1 MAKTLDKSG
10 ITDSSTIEAWHVT
23 QSIDALKGTDAYDI
37 TISGSLNLTGSV
49 TTGSF
54 TGDGSGLTGIT
65 AEWDGTHNGDAQ
77 ITGSL
82 VVTQNITGS
91 HISASGTGSF
101 GSINLPDNGYINLGY
116 PSNDLMIY
124 HNGNHSYI
132 HDGGTGGL
140 ILRGSKVSL
149 KSANAQDFMIVA
161 DDGASVKLYY
171 NNTQRLQTGYGGV
184 DISGSIT
191 SSANISASGVLSSA
205 GISSS
210 GDIHIGDNNFIQMVT
225 GGGRTGI
232 LADRIILNYGY
243 ANNPQPLMIMSGS
256 GQVEVGHFGY
266 KTGGGGGVAL
276 GVGATNGPG
285 TNDLKVYGTSL
296 FTSHITASGNISSSG
311 NISGVSGS
319 FSYVTGNSPLTIASD
334 LLTIKGG
341 VQNLKCCNVSHC
353 ITASIFSGS
362 HQGDGSQLTNLP
374 SDPISNSSPILGRYS
389 PDSTQGNTTFVFNS
403 IASFTFN
410 LPRETGWTSDY
421 YPIGTR
427 FKVMNIGA
435 GTTTIGR
442 EHSSVT
448 FYRSGSAASTDF
460 DIEQYEVTN
469 IEKIAGTTT
478 PTWICYP

>member
-1 MAKTLDKSG
+1 MAKTLSKTG

-65 AEWDGTHNGDAQ
+65 AEWDGTHVGDAQ

-91 HISASGTGSF
+91 
-101 GSINLPDNGYINLGY
+101 
-116 PSNDLMIY
+116 
-124 HNGNHSYI
+124 
-132 HDGGTGGL
+132 
-140 ILRGSKVSL
+140 
-149 KSANAQDFMIVA
+149 
-161 DDGASVKLYY
+161 
-171 NNTQRLQTGYGGV
+171 
-184 DISGSIT
+184 
-191 SSANISASGVLSSA
+191 NISASGYISASSFSGDGSNLTGISA
-205 GISSS
+205 GFWTGSSGTITRQSDVQISGSLFVSGSSS
-210 GDIHIGDNNFIQMVT
+210 GRSIFGGLDGVDGIGADQKITIASQNSSTASLELRSANFAWEIGTSKLRDPGQAGLIFQHDA
-225 GGGRTGI
+225 GGGSFSDKVIFDTSGNVGI
-232 LADRIILNYGY
+232 GVIQTTLPERLTVSGNISASGY
-243 ANNPQPLMIMSGS
+243 L
-256 GQVEVGHFGY
+256 
-266 KTGGGGGVAL
+266 T
-276 GVGATNGPG
+276 ATN
-285 TNDLKVYGTSL
+285 
-296 FTSHITASGNISSSG
+296 ITASGNISASG
-311 NISGVSGS
+311 NVSGVSGS
-319 FSYVTGNSPLTIASD
+319 FSHVTGNSPLTISSD